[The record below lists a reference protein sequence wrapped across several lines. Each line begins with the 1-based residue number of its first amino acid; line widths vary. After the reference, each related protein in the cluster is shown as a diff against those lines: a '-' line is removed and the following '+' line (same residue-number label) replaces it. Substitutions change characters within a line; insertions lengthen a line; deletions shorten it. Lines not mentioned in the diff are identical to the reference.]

1 MKSRLIILYGFLF
14 VFIVGDSS
22 SNIKADIP
30 FHIVDSTELNHWVK
44 EKEPQGLWVHKMM
57 KTRNS
62 TGMERF
68 DHADKTYLLIS
79 NGLKSSGFN
88 DIELRQID
96 VKDGIINIVV
106 EPTDR
111 TGDENSGL
119 LMWIERTDKEIEV
132 LWLMEKM

>member
-14 VFIVGDSS
+14 VIIVGDSS
-22 SNIKADIP
+22 TNIKADIP

-57 KTRNS
+57 RTRNS

-79 NGLKSSGFN
+79 NGLRRTQYYGLQILKSS
-88 DIELRQID
+88 IQKQ
-96 VKDGIINIVV
+96 V
-106 EPTDR
+106 
-111 TGDENSGL
+111 
-119 LMWIERTDKEIEV
+119 
-132 LWLMEKM
+132 